1 MSIALYEMTAE
12 FKAVAQKLEE
22 LDLDDQTIADT
33 LEGYSADF
41 ENKVIA
47 ISSFIR
53 NLESTAE
60 AIKQAEADMY
70 ARRKAVERKV
80 EGLKSYVLT
89 NMKAIGM
96 DKVECPLFKVSV
108 RTNAPSV
115 VVEEGLVLPAKFSV
129 TKTVVSPDKKALKEA
144 IEAGEVVEGV
154 SLVRSNTLSIK

>member
-53 NLESTAE
+53 NLEVSAAAMKNAE
-60 AIKQAEADMY
+60 AEMND
-70 ARRKAVERKV
+70 RRRAVERKV

-115 VVEEGLVLPAKFSV
+115 VVAENA
-129 TKTVVSPDKKALKEA
+129 VVPCRFVEKKWVDQVNKKALKEA

>member
-12 FKAVAQKLEE
+12 FKAVAQKLED

-53 NLESTAE
+53 NLEVSAN
-60 AIKQAEADMY
+60 AMKQAEAEMND
-70 ARRKAVERKV
+70 RRKSVERKID
-80 EGLKSYVLT
+80 GLKSYVLT
-89 NMKAIGM
+89 NMKAIGK
-96 DKVECPLFKVSV
+96 DKVECPLFKVSI

-115 VVEEGLVLPAKFSV
+115 QVANEDAVPAKFV
-129 TKTVVSPDKKALKEA
+129 VMKTSTSIDKKALKEA

-154 SLVRSNTLSIK
+154 SLVRSNSLSIK

>member
-12 FKAVAQKLEE
+12 FKAVAQKLED

-53 NLESTAE
+53 NLEVSAN
-60 AIKQAEADMY
+60 AMKQAEAEMND
-70 ARRKAVERKV
+70 RRKSVERKI

-89 NMKAIGM
+89 NMKAIGK
-96 DKVECPLFKVSV
+96 DKVECPLFKVSI

-115 VVEEGLVLPAKFSV
+115 QVANEDAVPAKFV
-129 TKTVVSPDKKALKEA
+129 VMKTSTSIDKKALKEA

>member
-12 FKAVAQKLEE
+12 FKAVAQKLED

-53 NLESTAE
+53 NLEVSAN
-60 AIKQAEADMY
+60 AMKQAETEMND
-70 ARRKAVERKV
+70 RRKSVERKI

-89 NMKAIGM
+89 NMKAIGK
-96 DKVECPLFKVSV
+96 DKVECPLFKVSI

-115 VVEEGLVLPAKFSV
+115 QVANEDAVPAKFV
-129 TKTVVSPDKKALKEA
+129 VMKTSTSIDKKALKEA
-144 IEAGEVVEGV
+144 IESGEVFDGV

>member
-12 FKAVAQKLEE
+12 FKAVAQKLED

-33 LEGYSADF
+33 LEGYSDDF

-53 NLESTAE
+53 NLEVSAN
-60 AIKQAEADMY
+60 AMKQAEAEMND
-70 ARRKAVERKV
+70 RRKSVERKI

-89 NMKAIGM
+89 NMKAIGK
-96 DKVECPLFKVSV
+96 DKVECPLFKVSI

-115 VVEEGLVLPAKFSV
+115 QVANEDAVPAKFV
-129 TKTVVSPDKKALKEA
+129 VMKTSTSIDKKALKEA

>member
-22 LDLDDQTIADT
+22 LELDDQTIADT

-70 ARRKAVERKV
+70 ARRKTLDSKV
-80 EGLKSYVLT
+80 EHLKSYVLT

-96 DKVECPLFKVSV
+96 DKVECPLFKVSI
-108 RTNAPSV
+108 RNNAPSV
-115 VVEEGLVLPAKFSV
+115 VIEEGLVLPAKFSV

>member
-12 FKAVAQKLEE
+12 FKAVAQKLED

-53 NLESTAE
+53 NLEVSAN
-60 AIKQAEADMY
+60 AMKQAETEMND
-70 ARRKAVERKV
+70 RRKSVERKI

-89 NMKAIGM
+89 NMKAIGK
-96 DKVECPLFKVSV
+96 DKVECPLFKVSI

-115 VVEEGLVLPAKFSV
+115 QVANEDVVPAKFV
-129 TKTVVSPDKKALKEA
+129 VMKTSTSIDKKALKEA
-144 IEAGEVVEGV
+144 IESGEVFDGV

>member
-53 NLESTAE
+53 NLESTSE

-70 ARRKAVERKV
+70 ARRKSLDSKIEH
-80 EGLKSYVLT
+80 LKSYVLA

-96 DKVECPLFKVSV
+96 DKVECPLFKVSIK
-108 RTNAPSV
+108 TNAPSV
-115 VVEEGLVLPAKFSV
+115 QVANEDAVPAKFV
-129 TKTVVSPDKKALKEA
+129 VMKTSTSIDKKALKEA

>member
-1 MSIALYEMTAE
+1 MSIALYEITAE

-22 LDLDDQTIADT
+22 LELDDQTIADT

-70 ARRKAVERKV
+70 ARRKALDSKV
-80 EGLKSYVLT
+80 EHLKSYVLI

-96 DKVECPLFKVSV
+96 DKVECPLFKVSI
-108 RTNAPSV
+108 RNNAPSV
-115 VVEEGLVLPAKFSV
+115 VVAENAVVPSKYVV
-129 TKTVVSPDKKALKEA
+129 TKVTESVDKKALKEA

>member
-1 MSIALYEMTAE
+1 MTIALYEMTAE

-41 ENKVIA
+41 DNKVIA

-53 NLESTAE
+53 NLEVSAE
-60 AIKQAEADMY
+60 AMKQAETEMDD
-70 ARRKAVERKV
+70 RRRSVERKV
-80 EGLKSYVLT
+80 AGLKTYVLSH
-89 NMKAIGM
+89 MKALGK
-96 DKVECPLFKVSV
+96 DKVECPLFKVSI

-115 VVEEGLVLPAKFSV
+115 QIDSVDTVPDKFMVMKTTTSV
-129 TKTVVSPDKKALKEA
+129 DKKALKEA
-144 IEAGEVVEGV
+144 IESGEIVEGV

>member
-1 MSIALYEMTAE
+1 MSIALYELTAE

-53 NLESTAE
+53 NLEVTAAAMKNAE
-60 AIKQAEADMY
+60 AEMND
-70 ARRKAVERKV
+70 RRRSVERKI

-89 NMKAIGM
+89 NMNAIGM

-108 RTNAPSV
+108 RNNAPSV
-115 VVEEGLVLPAKFSV
+115 VVEENIALPQKYLV

-144 IEAGEVVEGV
+144 IESGEVFEGV
-154 SLVRSNTLSIK
+154 WLVRRNSLSIK